1 MQTVFSSS
9 PIVILVNMSASAIG
23 LSGRAS
29 AGFWSSTVGKKAVM
43 AVTGV
48 VLFGYVIG
56 HLVGNLQIF
65 LPNGRESINHYAVLL
80 HTYPA
85 ALWAV
90 RIFLLAM
97 IGLHIAAY
105 MQLGTRKLQ
114 ARPIGYVK
122 KKSVGSS
129 LAARTMYWSGPF
141 IAAYVI
147 YHILHLTTGTLHPGF
162 REGDVYDN
170 VVTGFQSY
178 PVAIVY
184 IVAILLLCMH
194 LYHGLWSWIQSLGL
208 HHPRYSPLLK
218 RVAAVVAI
226 LIAAGYIS
234 IPVAVMT
241 GLVH

>member
-1 MQTVFSSS
+1 MRR
-9 PIVILVNMSASAIG
+9 IVILVYMSASAIG

-29 AGFWSSTVGKKAVM
+29 AGIWNSTVGKKAVM
-43 AVTGV
+43 AITGV
-48 VLFGYVIG
+48 ILFGYVIG
-56 HLVGNLQIF
+56 HLIGNLQIF
-65 LPNGRESINHYAVLL
+65 LPNGREDINHYAVLL
-80 HTYPA
+80 HMYPA

-90 RIFLLAM
+90 RIFLIAM
-97 IGLHIAAY
+97 IGLHILAY
-105 MQLGTRKLQ
+105 MQLGVRKLE

-122 KKSVGSS
+122 KRAVGSNFAS
-129 LAARTMYWSGPF
+129 RTMYWSGPF

-170 VVTGFQSY
+170 VVSAFQSV
-178 PVAIVY
+178 PVALVY
-184 IVAILLLCMH
+184 IAAILLLCMH
-194 LYHGLWSWIQSLGL
+194 LYHGLWSWIQSLGF
-208 HHPRYSPLLK
+208 HQPRYTPVLK
-218 RVAAVVAI
+218 RLAAVVAI

>member
-1 MQTVFSSS
+1 
-9 PIVILVNMSASAIG
+9 
-23 LSGRAS
+23 
-29 AGFWSSTVGKKAVM
+29 M

-56 HLVGNLQIF
+56 HLIGNLQIL
-65 LPNGRESINHYAVLL
+65 LPNGRENINSYAALL
-80 HTYPA
+80 HSSPKL
-85 ALWAV
+85 LWAV

-97 IGLHIAAY
+97 VGLHILAY
-105 MQLGTRKLQ
+105 VQLGTRKLH

-122 KKSVGSS
+122 KRAVRSS
-129 LAARTMYWSGPF
+129 LASRTMYWSGPF

-147 YHILHLTTGTLHPGF
+147 YHILHLTTGTLHPGY
-162 REGDVYDN
+162 REGDVYYN
-170 VVTGFQSY
+170 VVSAFQSI
-178 PVAIVY
+178 PVALIY

-194 LYHGLWSWIQSLGL
+194 LFHGLWSWIQSLGF
-208 HHPRYSPLLK
+208 HHPRYTPALK
-218 RVAAVVAI
+218 RAAAIVAI